1 MCVCVCVCVCVY
13 SVTTKSA
20 FIPASYVHEACIS
33 PVNEPRVCYHARTH
47 VIKRYGGKKPACASK
62 HECPLPHGLCYHAPR
77 RRGRT
82 RL

>member
-47 VIKRYGGKKPACASK
+47 VIKRYGGTHVIKRYLRKQTCMRVK
-62 HECPLPHGLCYHAPR
+62 
-77 RRGRT
+77 T
-82 RL
+82 